1 VLARA
6 AHRNSGDGHLTLCF
20 VDFRNVDGSAE
31 MLESGDTQSDSR
43 ILVVNSGGGQ
53 MRIKLIICSRA
64 RQRVVADKGH
74 RRERTFC
81 SLPG

>member
-1 VLARA
+1 
-6 AHRNSGDGHLTLCF
+6 
-20 VDFRNVDGSAE
+20 

-53 MRIKLIICSRA
+53 MRIQSNIRSRA
-64 RQRVVADKGH
+64 VHGAAVSKGRQS
-74 RRERTFC
+74 ERTFR